1 MKMVLIFNAHT
12 YFHHSVTQHKNRNII
27 NKAHLEHNSGKSCI
41 LNLTVDIH
49 VISYHAVLAKCVYL
63 KILETKIFSVFM
75 SDRFWVPS
83 IRWHTMFWYLA
94 ATFVFKQ
101 LYTSFKLT
109 CGIVGLQRNLMLCRE
124 ERVLSFVFF
133 SLANQCFFQRQQGVM
148 RFSDSLTGFCNRM
161 SFYFKISINKSNK
174 NK

>member
-1 MKMVLIFNAHT
+1 MGVCAKLWSLLIIRGHTLQWAWSCHVRHLKCLHTMKMVLIFNAHT
-12 YFHHSVTQHKNRNII
+12 YFHHSVRQHKNRNRI
-27 NKAHLEHNSGKSCI
+27 NKAHLEHRKKKKKVKSCI

-109 CGIVGLQRNLMLCRE
+109 CGIVGL
-124 ERVLSFVFF
+124 
-133 SLANQCFFQRQQGVM
+133 
-148 RFSDSLTGFCNRM
+148 
-161 SFYFKISINKSNK
+161 
-174 NK
+174 